1 MDSAPHFP
9 HPVNHLTNPSDNSTP
24 AITHAVPRKG
34 RPLHSIWSVFTQK
47 VNAHLASEG
56 PRAQCLHC
64 HAEVLHHNKTA
75 CVERHLRRC
84 APFLSHMHSLTE
96 RDQPDWFKSVRTKK
110 RHNNNASLVFSI
122 KNTSNSALGGMT
134 AMAAAPHVH
143 PLSSASS
150 PAVYP
155 TLMHAAA
162 TAPTIKLNVGGTY
175 FETTKATLLQHELS
189 FFHDLLLTTPTRQD
203 GKDDRSSMFVYHMSV
218 VGAYFLDLDPKA
230 FTHVMDFLRYG
241 ELCVEGL
248 NSWERRKLAK
258 TMGFL
263 KLHTIAQHAWNP
275 FAESAL
281 AAAGNSLPAE

>member
-1 MDSAPHFP
+1 
-9 HPVNHLTNPSDNSTP
+9 
-24 AITHAVPRKG
+24 
-34 RPLHSIWSVFTQK
+34 
-47 VNAHLASEG
+47 
-56 PRAQCLHC
+56 
-64 HAEVLHHNKTA
+64 
-75 CVERHLRRC
+75 
-84 APFLSHMHSLTE
+84 
-96 RDQPDWFKSVRTKK
+96 
-110 RHNNNASLVFSI
+110 
-122 KNTSNSALGGMT
+122 MT

-203 GKDDRSSMFVYHMSV
+203 G
-218 VGAYFLDLDPKA
+218 AYFLDLDPKA